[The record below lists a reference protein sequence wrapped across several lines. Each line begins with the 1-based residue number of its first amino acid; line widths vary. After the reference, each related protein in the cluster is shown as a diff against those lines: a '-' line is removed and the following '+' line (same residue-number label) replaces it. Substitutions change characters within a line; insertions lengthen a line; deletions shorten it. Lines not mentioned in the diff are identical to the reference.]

1 VGAAYRGE
9 PAPWFI
15 CYPGKKTGTV
25 LRMSG
30 PPDSNPPAEN
40 REGHRRRT
48 LLPGLI
54 FVPQTQWTFE
64 CLIRNL
70 SEAGAKIDIQ
80 ADAPIPSRF
89 MLIDIKNR
97 LAYEVEMVR
106 RRERDVGLKILRSIP
121 LMEASGSEAL
131 QLKRLLVDRMA
142 R

>member
-1 VGAAYRGE
+1 
-9 PAPWFI
+9 
-15 CYPGKKTGTV
+15 
-25 LRMSG
+25 MNG

-40 REGHRRRT
+40 RDGQRRRT

-70 SEAGAKIDIQ
+70 SEAGAKIEIQ
-80 ADAPIPSRF
+80 AETPIPSSF

-97 LAYEVEMVR
+97 VAYEAEMVR
-106 RRERDVGLKILRSIP
+106 RRGRDVGLKLLRSIP

-131 QLKRLLVDRMA
+131 QMKRLLVDRLA